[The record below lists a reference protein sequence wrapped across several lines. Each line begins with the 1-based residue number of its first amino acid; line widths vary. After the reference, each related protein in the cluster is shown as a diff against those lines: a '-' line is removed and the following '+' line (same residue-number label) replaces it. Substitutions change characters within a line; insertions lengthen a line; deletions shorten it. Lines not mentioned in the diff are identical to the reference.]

1 MKSLQPEKI
10 CLESKRISPV
20 NIAYQQGYACNIR
33 SGFTPITP
41 FADAPDATDRSPSS
55 PD

>member
-1 MKSLQPEKI
+1 MKSLQIEKI
-10 CLESKRISPV
+10 RLESKRINLV
-20 NIAYQQGYACNIR
+20 NIAYQLSYARNIH